1 MTAAAQ
7 RTDASAAPRPMD
19 ALRDSPRLEAVL
31 KAQLGFVWRCLR
43 RLGLAPEDAD
53 DAAQQ
58 VFIVFSR
65 HLPDI
70 AAGQE
75 RAFLFGTAVRVAANA
90 RRKRQHVQL
99 IDQERLEEALV
110 ELRDPEWLLERR
122 RAGALLDALLG
133 ELPVEQRSVFVLCEV
148 EGLTKPEA
156 AALLHVPEGTVASR
170 LRRARAHLQHRLSG
184 NPRSGRGETE

>member
-7 RTDASAAPRPMD
+7 RTDASTAPRPMD
-19 ALRDSPRLEAVL
+19 TVRDSPRLAAVL
-31 KAQLGFVWRCLR
+31 KTQLGFVWRCLR

-70 AAGQE
+70 AEGQE
-75 RAFLFGTAVRVAANA
+75 RAFLFGTAVRVAANV

-99 IDQERLEEALV
+99 VDPERLEEALV

-122 RAGALLDALLG
+122 RAGALLDLLLE
-133 ELPVEQRSVFVLCEV
+133 ELPVEQRTVFVLCEV
-148 EGLTKPEA
+148 EGLTKSEA
-156 AALLHVPEGTVASR
+156 ATALEIPEGTVASR
-170 LRRARAHLQHRLSG
+170 LRRARAHLHRRLTGAAPSD
-184 NPRSGRGETE
+184 RGETR